1 LSADEKKPGVHTAAN
16 TTSRA
21 VIAKRISGAIVHR
34 ASCATQKNFLNVFP
48 HDKNFSH
55 RKTSNTMSKNPDAL
69 VDHIMDATNR
79 LADAVAHEQ
88 ALEDNRI
95 NVKLAAIDRIMAAG
109 DNQFTGKPHSFSSAE
124 NIVNTDPEYQNYLE
138 QQRDAVR
145 TRILA
150 RGAYE
155 AALAA
160 ASLETA
166 AKV

>member
-1 LSADEKKPGVHTAAN
+1 
-16 TTSRA
+16 
-21 VIAKRISGAIVHR
+21 
-34 ASCATQKNFLNVFP
+34 
-48 HDKNFSH
+48 
-55 RKTSNTMSKNPDAL
+55 MSKNPDAL

-124 NIVNTDPEYQNYLE
+124 NIVGTDADYQLYLE
-138 QQRDAVR
+138 RQRDAVR